1 MKFLKKKI
9 ITHKVLSKK
18 NEFYYAFLSFSSV
31 CALASGGENSNNS
44 GVVGWNDEE
53 CLSLFLVL

>member
-44 GVVGWNDEE
+44 GVVG
-53 CLSLFLVL
+53 